1 MSPDRAYEKHYNQLK
16 SIVDKVVNYTQDFE
30 ALLAID
36 NLLPLVD
43 LFQQE
48 TVKVEV
54 CKIIMM
60 AYSTQSDHTT
70 CDPVITNTLVFICR
84 ILHDSVK

>member
-1 MSPDRAYEKHYNQLK
+1 MAPDRAYEKHYPQLK
-16 SIVDKVVNYTQDFE
+16 SIVDKVVNYNQDFE
-30 ALLAID
+30 ALLAME

-54 CKIIMM
+54 CKSIMM
-60 AYSTQSDHTT
+60 AYSAQPEHTT
-70 CDPVITNTLVFICR
+70 SDPVITNALVFVCR